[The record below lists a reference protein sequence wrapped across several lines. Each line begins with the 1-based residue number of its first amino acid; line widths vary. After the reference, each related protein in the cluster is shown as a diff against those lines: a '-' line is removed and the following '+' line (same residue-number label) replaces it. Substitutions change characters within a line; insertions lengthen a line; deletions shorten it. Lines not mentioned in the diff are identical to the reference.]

1 MKPISFLLVDDNSI
15 ALRELSDILK
25 YIGHKE
31 VHGAGSASEAWAMLK
46 IKKFDCIISA
56 WDMPEMSGL
65 ALLKIIR
72 NDDRYINLPFFLS
85 DSAFNKPKV
94 IDAGRAGV
102 TRLIVKPY

>member
-1 MKPISFLLVDDNSI
+1 MESISFLLVDDNSI

-31 VHGAGSASEAWAMLK
+31 VHWAGSASEAWAMLK

-94 IDAGRAGV
+94 IDAG
-102 TRLIVKPY
+102 